1 MKIVHSSGK
10 AYQLAPDTQIE
21 IERPNLFFNN
31 YGEQSL
37 PVDLPDTDLNREL
50 TGYPDMVANRK
61 KPQTDITCSIRD
73 GDYCVTARQAIL
85 GAKRK
90 EKITTTFYMN
100 EGSFLSRIEKVAVPA
115 VFGRETVPGVETVE
129 QGISWCRSLLDN
141 TNPHFTLFPV
151 IIELD
156 GEKRGVNLTCVMDE
170 NGRPMQLRPGVTRKQ
185 GLYNSYARTEKVDS
199 RIITLDPG
207 YYITPFIRATYLLE
221 RIFSYFGYTLQPNFF
236 TETEP
241 FKSMV
246 FINNTADAL
255 VNGTILLAHLVP
267 DCLCSTLLE
276 VFRKKFCCE
285 FVPDEVAKTVR
296 IEFFKDMI
304 AARNPTDLTPC
315 LAGQPEINYETARQ
329 LKLSSKSSLS
339 NGSTLDSTTELERK
353 YPTAYY
359 DMASGRYVRMGYGR
373 EGVIRVV
380 SDGNLPF
387 YAGEEGLDDYEV
399 EVPDSQFCFDSL
411 MFFVQGTINGR
422 EYGNSVTAPY
432 IGEGRMLNSTIRVAD
447 ESTKSEE
454 SEETTSDPYLT
465 ETSHDQNPMLAFALN
480 DSTGL
485 PVGANHDAARGYSL
499 LYNGPIG
506 IYEKFW
512 RDFDTLLRNALHKV
526 TVPLLMTNTM
536 KQALPVYR
544 KVALGGS
551 EYLID
556 VLKYTLGGNNMPMD
570 TTLLTTQL
578 QEPVTMA
585 MDESER
591 MKMPAYKWK
600 VNCTLSEMTEVEW
613 TAAGFEAGALVDMT
627 IVYLAPPTEKQYAAG
642 GQYHKRTD
650 YYSYMYYPRRGEG
663 EICYRR
669 VSVYMTP
676 QLITD

>member
-1 MKIVHSSGK
+1 M
-10 AYQLAPDTQIE
+10 
-21 IERPNLFFNN
+21 
-31 YGEQSL
+31 
-37 PVDLPDTDLNREL
+37 DLPDTNLNREL

-115 VFGRETVPGVETVE
+115 VFSSETVPGVETVE
-129 QGISWCRSLLDN
+129 QGINWCRSLLDN

-156 GEKRGVNLTCVMDE
+156 GEKRGVNVTCVMDE
-170 NGRPMQLRPGVTRKQ
+170 NGRPMQVRPRVTRKQ

-241 FKSMV
+241 F
-246 FINNTADAL
+246 
-255 VNGTILLAHLVP
+255 
-267 DCLCSTLLE
+267 
-276 VFRKKFCCE
+276 
-285 FVPDEVAKTVR
+285 
-296 IEFFKDMI
+296 MI
-304 AARNPTDLTPC
+304 AARNPTDLTAC

-447 ESTKSEE
+447 ESTKSEG
-454 SEETTSDPYLT
+454 SEEATSDPYLT

-480 DSTGL
+480 NSTGL

-536 KQALPVYR
+536 KQSLPVYR

-600 VNCTLSEMTEVEW
+600 VNCTLSEMTEDEW
-613 TAAGFEAGALVDMT
+613 TAAGFEVGALVDMT